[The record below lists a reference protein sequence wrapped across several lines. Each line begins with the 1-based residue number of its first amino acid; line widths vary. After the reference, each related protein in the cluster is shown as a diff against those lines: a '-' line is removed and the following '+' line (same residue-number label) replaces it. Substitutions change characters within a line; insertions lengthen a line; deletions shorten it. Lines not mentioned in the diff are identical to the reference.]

1 MYVVI
6 MHFKRIFYKIQTS
19 IYPSSSI
26 HVVCHSNID
35 HWSWDKNAIIK
46 PCGEKL
52 NVMKSLAGGF
62 LSSVAFHYHKKKQ
75 SVWYYKLLKGWF
87 QWFQSVLRIDKINIF
102 LGEQNFCQLRLLLQ
116 LEFGVLHMHITNFD
130 IFTLENKRTV
140 LTPWLSRVF
149 YVYRHHNFKFVLVA
163 ENTWSKWCIF
173 H

>member
-19 IYPSSSI
+19 INPSSSI

-35 HWSWDKNAIIK
+35 YWSWDKNAIIK

-75 SVWYYKLLKGWF
+75 SVWYYKLLKE
-87 QWFQSVLRIDKINIF
+87 WFQSVLRIDKINIF

-140 LTPWLSRVF
+140 LTPWLA
-149 YVYRHHNFKFVLVA
+149 HHVVQSVL
-163 ENTWSKWCIF
+163 CISAP
-173 H
+173 